1 LTPGI
6 KLPVHDMYLLNV
18 SGISKKDERGF
29 ELTNISFTQQ
39 PFQKI
44 AIAGETGSGKS
55 TLMKIIAGLAE
66 SDAGQ
71 VLFEGKKIIGPAD
84 KLIPGHPGIVYLSQH
99 FELPNNLRVE
109 QVLEYANL
117 LTDEAAASL
126 YEICQIDHLLKRR
139 TNQLS
144 GGERQRIALA
154 KLLITSPRL
163 LLLDEP
169 FSNTDMVHKKLLK
182 SVIRDI
188 GSKLKISCIMVSHDP
203 LDTLSWADEILVMKD
218 GQVIQQGAPQQIY
231 QQPVNEYIAGLF
243 GDYNL
248 LPQTI
253 TATMLGGD
261 QTSPAKRSS
270 KLFLRP
276 EDLQLST
283 TQASKTVAA
292 TVKVIHYYGSYYEVN
307 AVIGKHKL
315 LVRTT
320 QGNIN
325 AGDIVY
331 LSLRLGGLWYLQ

>member
-1 LTPGI
+1 M
-6 KLPVHDMYLLNV
+6 HLLNV

-29 ELTNISFTQQ
+29 ELKRISFTQQ
-39 PFQKI
+39 KFQKI

-55 TLMKIIAGLAE
+55 TLMKIIAGLTE
-66 SDAGQ
+66 PDAGQ

-117 LTDEAAASL
+117 LTDEAGASL

-218 GQVIQQGAPQQIY
+218 GQVIQQGTPQQIY
-231 QQPVNEYIAGLF
+231 QQPVNEYVAGLF

-248 LPQTI
+248 LPPTI
-253 TATMLGGD
+253 TGAILVEGRAA
-261 QTSPAKRSS
+261 SAKRSA
-270 KLFLRP
+270 KLFARP
-276 EDLQLST
+276 EDLLLST
-283 TQASKTVAA
+283 THASGTVAA
-292 TVKVIHYYGSYYEVN
+292 AVKAIHYYGSYYEVN
-307 AVIGKHKL
+307 VVTGKHKL
-315 LVRTT
+315 LVKTT
-320 QGNIN
+320 QSTIN
-325 AGDIVY
+325 TGDTVY
-331 LSLRLGGLWYLQ
+331 LSLQPGALWYL